1 MLVSEI
7 FTSIQGEGTLWIGR
21 PAVFLR
27 LHGCPHKC
35 PFCDTKYSWMPEHD
49 KKPRIMD
56 ADEIFSRIAAIQKQ
70 YPSIDGLIIT
80 GGEPLYGMN
89 GEALPDLINRVH
101 NDLCFEVMIETSG
114 TELPAWFFENCQR
127 DPLVTV
133 SPKPAPDGAELLRP
147 HPGVAKHTSELKFLM
162 GYSKSKTL
170 LQIRKY
176 LSGSDF
182 YSADNTGFEKIPPS
196 MCVQP
201 LEYASDHERTRQAR
215 INAIEAAKELGFR
228 LSMQIHKVLNIP

>member
-21 PAVFLR
+21 PVVFLR

-35 PFCDTKYSWMPEHD
+35 SFCDTKYSWTPEHE
-49 KKPRIMD
+49 KKPHIMD
-56 ADEIFSRIAAIQKQ
+56 ADEILGRMAAIQKQ
-70 YPSIDGLIIT
+70 YPNIDGLIIT
-80 GGEPLYGMN
+80 GGEPLYGAN
-89 GEALPDLINRVH
+89 GEALPNLINKVN

-114 TELPAWFFENCQR
+114 TELPAWFFGNCQQ

-133 SPKPAPDGAELLRP
+133 SPKPTPDGAELLKP
-147 HPGVAKHTSELKFLM
+147 HPDVAKHTNELKFLM
-162 GYSKSKTL
+162 GYSKSKAL
-170 LQIRKY
+170 HLIQKY
-176 LSGSDF
+176 ITGNDF
-182 YSADNTGFEKIPPS
+182 YWTDETGVKERLPS
-196 MCVQP
+196 FCIQP
-201 LEYASDHERTRQAR
+201 LEYANDHERTRQAR